1 MAATDVLIA
10 FAGGVVLGAVIVLIA
25 TRRHAVDRQILD
37 QVQRIGAVFANT
49 AQRGRAGEI
58 VLENLLE
65 ASGMGRHRDFE
76 VQAALPGGGRPD
88 VVLTLPERGR
98 LFIDAKFPLD
108 DFQRAG
114 SAATEKERRK
124 ALAAHGK
131 AVASHVS
138 QLAKRD
144 YPAKLPDAMD
154 FLVCY
159 VPSEELLA
167 AAYEARP
174 TLFYDAARD
183 GVLIAGPATLLSILW
198 GVAHGL
204 QHDARARHG
213 QEIGESAAELHRRL
227 GTLVPDLQKLGT
239 SLTTAAARYN
249 GLLASLEG
257 KVLPQVR
264 RLENLGIFAPGTH
277 LPEVTPLDAPIRPA
291 AVECYP
297 LASDGEADGEPTA
310 EAGTTDSPAD

>member
-1 MAATDVLIA
+1 MSSTYVIIA
-10 FAGGVVLGAVIVLIA
+10 FASGVVLGAIIVLFA
-25 TRRHAVDRQILD
+25 TRRHAVDRQILE

-76 VQAALPGGGRPD
+76 VQASLPGGGRPD
-88 VVLTLPERGR
+88 VVLTLPGRGR

-108 DFQRAG
+108 DFQRAA
-114 SAATEKERRK
+114 SAATDKDRRR
-124 ALAAHGK
+124 ALAAHGR
-131 AVASHVS
+131 AVASHVTA
-138 QLAKRD
+138 LAKRD

-198 GVAHGL
+198 GIAHGL
-204 QHDARARHG
+204 QQDARARHG
-213 QEIGESAAELHRRL
+213 HDIGESAAELHRRL
-227 GTLVPDLQKLGT
+227 GALVQDLQKLGN
-239 SLTTAAARYN
+239 SLTTTAARYN

-264 RLENLGIFAPGTH
+264 RVENLGVFAPGTQ
-277 LPEVTPLDAPIRPA
+277 LPEITPLDVPIRPV

-297 LASDGEADGEPTA
+297 PVGNNGTNEPGTA
-310 EAGTTDSPAD
+310 ETATAQPTD